1 MTTLLQVSVLM
12 LCVATA
18 FALKCYTCTGTEGT
32 CSKSKLEGNNDKY
45 LKTCPSGLDRCF
57 RTWVHKD
64 GNTAVTNDCTNQSG
78 CDLAQNVC
86 DKVDDVDCTVGCCGS
101 DACNAGTTE
110 KGPGLKCFVCS
121 GNEDDCKKSTLEGD
135 KDKYLKTCNL
145 GEDKCMR
152 AWGNKDGEITVTSS
166 CASQHDCSL

>member
-1 MTTLLQVSVLM
+1 MFFSLSLS
-12 LCVATA
+12 A
-18 FALKCYTCTGTEGT
+18 FALKCYTCTGTEDI

-57 RTWVHKD
+57 RTWVHKY

-110 KGPGLKCFVCS
+110 KGTYFA
-121 GNEDDCKKSTLEGD
+121 
-135 KDKYLKTCNL
+135 TCVLNMQTKIV
-145 GEDKCMR
+145 DIYSRMP
-152 AWGNKDGEITVTSS
+152 
-166 CASQHDCSL
+166 